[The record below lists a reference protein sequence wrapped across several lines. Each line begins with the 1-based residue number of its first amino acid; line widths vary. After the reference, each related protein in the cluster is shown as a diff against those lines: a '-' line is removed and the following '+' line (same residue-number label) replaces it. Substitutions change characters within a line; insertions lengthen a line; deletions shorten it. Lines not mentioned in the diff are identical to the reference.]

1 MSEVEHEEI
10 EHVSLFRRYQRPIL
24 LGLVI
29 FALLTFSITS
39 AALMMFET
47 DPSEVAIVLP
57 DGSSAT
63 VGGRAE
69 QELDRASLGIV
80 RQIAGQL
87 TNYKDML
94 DRAGEES
101 MKSNQVLQSLQEFRE
116 FDVWVPFL
124 NVVDAKARRNRDG
137 GLSYDD
143 YVILS
148 GAAQAAGIRVGGDA
162 LEEKKQALLQLVRAS
177 AGEQGADFAADD
189 LYRMFG
195 MREAGFDV
203 ALARS
208 LAATELVR
216 RLELGLEAIPTPE
229 EVLADW
235 KKKNPQVRATVAV
248 FAASLYEE
256 EARRVFELLF
266 STEEERQAEIRRW
279 KDPAGGSDAELVDDQ
294 TKQRREKLRTET
306 IDKRKDAADLE
317 LAQAT
322 DAASKAPNDEAAAAR
337 VRAARREQLWLAY
350 LDKLVDR
357 RTRYGATSGEEE
369 APSGKDA
376 LRDFEGRRWLLFGL
390 DLDALTDAQ
399 NEFLLGWIKEKGIEE
414 PTLKEVAEHYRK
426 YAYSRFLTEEG
437 RLARNIARWTA
448 PAGGAMPRTQ
458 EGAASGSGAGQ
469 GGNGENAAAQTP
481 AGNGQ
486 AGVEGGQTGPA
497 PAVPAGMLATSDR
510 PDQMASK
517 DIQGWDD
524 PGVQKRAKADL
535 VAKRFLGRFRDVVVG
550 PALEDATSTERK
562 AFLDAEAAAAE
573 KAKAVEALLQRS
585 REINTE
591 LNRGGDGRGMQ
602 GYLDLDRSEE
612 SARTNR
618 REKQAQ
624 LERLEK
630 LTETQRESDYAQKLD
645 AAKKGLAAAEQEL
658 QRATEARRA
667 YLVDGLPR
675 VQLSLLNGRAAGV
688 ASALGMLGFG
698 DLVAKSGEPAPADAA
713 ATALTAVWNA
723 LAASEQTAVGG
734 SAAWDAADADGKLA
748 LLVRATNSAAA
759 HPQAQALD
767 AAWRAVGRA
776 KLSAILSPLETKRA
790 ELQGLVGPALS
801 SVSEG
806 VERLAALRAEIPG
819 LDASIEAQDRSLAA
833 KREEVGRATDPA
845 AKAKLEEELKGLE
858 AAREAQNADRA
869 KKLEERA
876 KIEGEMTTRQQSFET
891 QRAAAFDAS
900 SGWASSLGGLEAA
913 LKLIEDAEPSI
924 ASLSTR
930 SAAVEAAEKKLADA
944 EAAKADLSALD
955 KLRVELASLVER
967 RLEAYEKRRTLSSQS
982 ATRASEVTRAFAE
995 WRQAL
1000 DPAHATTLQ
1009 GLLAEYNEWGPKN
1022 VEAKQAQT
1030 DAQAA
1035 VDAAR
1040 NAVEVARVAALPV
1053 VLERLR
1059 GELRAQSGAAA
1070 VDLVAQ
1076 EIPGWVTR
1084 EDLAEDFA
1092 RNSSDLPEGGGNP
1105 ILEGALFGPGN
1116 QLEEGGLGKDVAI
1129 SQRYALL
1136 PGLLDAGGESATD
1149 ALARRAYLRELALEI
1164 ARIRAAICSEMLDE
1178 IERVDETPEEKTFA
1192 AGSEVKRES
1201 FEREL
1206 REGEAFYF
1214 VKGAGLP
1221 SQEIRFQRYF
1231 ASQGRGYYRW
1241 SNGPLNPDWFRK
1253 VTSLPVR
1260 RTFDALTGALD
1271 DVEGEVLSSQPFEH
1285 ADLEAWFVAH
1295 IARRPL
1301 DPEVDGVKI
1310 SPREWTAAFREL
1322 REERLAKAVQAS
1334 LIGEGLRKVFQIA
1347 RR

>member
-80 RQIAGQL
+80 REIARPL
-87 TNYKDML
+87 TGYKDML

-116 FDVWVPFL
+116 FEVWVPFL
-124 NVVDAKARRNRDG
+124 NVVDPKARRDREG
-137 GLSYDD
+137 GLSFDD
-143 YVILS
+143 FTILS
-148 GAAQAAGIRVGGDA
+148 GAAQAAGIRVAGDVLA
-162 LEEKKQALLQLVRAS
+162 EKKQALLQLIRAS
-177 AGEQGADFAADD
+177 SGERGADLSEED
-189 LYRMFG
+189 LYRSFG
-195 MREAGFDV
+195 MRPAGFDL
-203 ALARS
+203 ALSRA

-216 RLELGLEAIPTPE
+216 RLELGLESIPTPE

-266 STEEERQAEIRRW
+266 ATEEERQAEIRRW
-279 KDPAGGSDAELVDDQ
+279 KELAGGPDADAVDDA
-294 TKQRREKLRTET
+294 TKMRREKLRVEV
-306 IDKRKDAADLE
+306 IDKRKDAADTE
-317 LAQAT
+317 LAAAN
-322 DAASKAPNDEAAAAR
+322 DAATKAPNDEAAAAR
-337 VRAARREQLWLAY
+337 VRAAQREQLWLAY

-369 APSGKDA
+369 TPSGKDA

-399 NEFLLGWIKEKGIEE
+399 YDFLLAWIKEKGIEE

-437 RLARNIARWTA
+437 RLSRNIARWTA
-448 PAGGAMPRTQ
+448 PAGGAMPRAQ
-458 EGAASGSGAGQ
+458 EGAAAGSGTGQ
-469 GGNGENAAAQTP
+469 GGTGEAGASNSAQAP
-481 AGNGQ
+481 AGDP
-486 AGVEGGQTGPA
+486 GQTGPA

-517 DIQGWDD
+517 DIHGWDD

-550 PALEDATSTERK
+550 PALEEATATERK
-562 AFLDAEAAAAE
+562 AFLDAEAVAAE

-612 SARTNR
+612 SARTNE
-618 REKQAQ
+618 REKRAQ

-630 LTETQRESDYAQKLD
+630 LPEAQRESDYAQKLD
-645 AAKKGLAAAEQEL
+645 AAKKGLASAEQDL

-667 YLVDGLPR
+667 YLMEGLPR

-698 DLVAKSGEPAPADAA
+698 DLVAKAGEPAPADAA
-713 ATALTAVWNA
+713 AQALTGVWNA
-723 LAASEQTAVGG
+723 LSASEQSAVGS
-734 SAAWDAADADGKLA
+734 SAAWDAADQDGKLA

-759 HPQAQALD
+759 HAQAQALD

-776 KLSAILSPLETKRA
+776 KLSAILSPIETKRV
-790 ELQGLVGPALS
+790 ELQGLVAPALT

-806 VERLAALRAEIPG
+806 VDRLAALGREIPS
-819 LDASIEAQDRSLAA
+819 LDASIETQDRALAA
-833 KREEVGRATDPA
+833 KREEAGRTTDAA
-845 AKAKLEEELKGLE
+845 AKTKLEDEIKALE

-876 KIEGEMTTRQQSFET
+876 KIEGEKVSRQQSFET

-900 SGWASSLGGLEAA
+900 AGWSSAMDALESA
-913 LKLIEDAEPSI
+913 LKSIEDAEPGVAAFS
-924 ASLSTR
+924 AR
-930 SAAVEAAEKKLADA
+930 SAAVSAAEKKLADA
-944 EAAKADLSALD
+944 EAANADVSTLD
-955 KLRVELASLVER
+955 KLRVELVALVER
-967 RLEAYEKRRTLSSQS
+967 RLEAYEKRRTQTSQA
-982 ATRASEVTRAFAE
+982 ATRAAEVKRAFTE

-1022 VEAKQAQT
+1022 VEAKQAQA
-1030 DAQAA
+1030 DAQAL

-1059 GELRAQSGAAA
+1059 GELRGQSGAAA
-1070 VDLVAQ
+1070 VDLVVQ

-1084 EDLAEDFA
+1084 EDLSEDFA
-1092 RNSSDLPEGGGNP
+1092 RNSSDMPESGGNP

-1136 PGLLDAGGESATD
+1136 PGLLDAGGESASE

-1164 ARIRAAICSEMLDE
+1164 ARIRASICSEMLDE
-1178 IERVDETPEEKTFA
+1178 IERVEETPEEKTFA
-1192 AGSEVKRES
+1192 AGSEVTRET

-1206 REGEAFYF
+1206 REGEALYL

-1221 SQEIRFQRYF
+1221 SQEVRFLRQAF
-1231 ASQGRGYYRW
+1231 QGRGYYRW
-1241 SNGPLNPDWFRK
+1241 NNGPVNPDWFRK

-1260 RTFDALTGALD
+1260 RTFDALGTALD
-1271 DVEGEVLSSQPFEH
+1271 DIEGEVLSAQPFEQ
-1285 ADLEAWFVAH
+1285 ADLEAWFVAQ

-1301 DPEVDGVKI
+1301 DPEVDGAKI

-1334 LIGEGLRKVFQIA
+1334 LTGEGLRKVFQIA